1 VKTATDS
8 IAGAVLIM
16 TRSLLLIATVSW
28 GGFSSAA
35 LADDGLP
42 GKPPTK
48 EQYERAAEGVKLLL
62 QENRKFDSGHKLKG
76 QVADA
81 AVRQML
87 DEGYGCGIG
96 YLDLPEL
103 EKNGLTPRIVRTPM
117 IFCTLASSQTDDV
130 CSERR
135 VTLTI
140 AWKDAKAAEPELRS
154 QLAASLITDRAF
166 RCVPAGWV
174 LR

>member
-1 VKTATDS
+1 
-8 IAGAVLIM
+8 M
-16 TRSLLLIATVSW
+16 TRALFLVTALSCWSFPPT
-28 GGFSSAA
+28 A
-35 LADDGLP
+35 LADDGPP

-48 EQYERAAEGVKLLL
+48 GQYERAAEGTKLLL
-62 QENRKFDSGHKLKG
+62 QENRKFDSSHKLKG

-117 IFCTLASSQTDDV
+117 VFCALASSQTGDV

-135 VTLTI
+135 LTLTI

-154 QLAASLITDRAF
+154 QLASSLITDRAF
-166 RCVPAGWV
+166 RCVPAPWV